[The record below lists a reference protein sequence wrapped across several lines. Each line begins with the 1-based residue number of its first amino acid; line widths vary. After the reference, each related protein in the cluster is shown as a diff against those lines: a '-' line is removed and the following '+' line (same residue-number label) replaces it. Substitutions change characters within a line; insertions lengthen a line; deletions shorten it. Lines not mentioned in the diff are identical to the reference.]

1 MSLRLIHSADWHLG
15 QSLHGHDRHAEH
27 AAFLA
32 WLLDTLVERA
42 ADALIVAGDIF
53 DSANPPAEAQRLYYR
68 FLAEAAR
75 RCPGLEIIVVAGN
88 HDSPARLEAPAAV
101 LHALSVHVVGQHR
114 GDALPAIPLRGRD
127 GQVAARV
134 LPLPFLRPV
143 ELPGSDYAQGIA
155 AAYRAA
161 VDAALPELEAGVA
174 LIATGHLHVAGGALS
189 EESERRL
196 VVGGQEA
203 IGHALFPPELAYI
216 ALGHLHRAQ
225 ALAGGRIRYPGSP
238 LPMSFAEIG
247 YPHQVLEVSIDGGTL
262 AEVTSIPV
270 PRPAPIRR
278 VPDRALPI
286 DEVLAAL
293 AALDLPAAPA
303 GLETLLEMWVQR
315 SPGDEDPVPAIRA
328 ALEGRPVR
336 LAGIRV
342 QRKAGDTAITDTP
355 RLAMTEL
362 QPLALFERLVRERHS
377 EDPDPA
383 VLAAFGELLVEA
395 ERGAD

>member
-1 MSLRLIHSADWHLG
+1 MSLTLIHSADWHLG

-32 WLLDTLVERA
+32 WLLDTLAERQ
-42 ADALIVAGDIF
+42 ADALIVAGDVY

-75 RCPGLEIIVVAGN
+75 RCPGLELIVVAGN
-88 HDSPARLEAPAAV
+88 HDSPARLEAPAPV
-101 LHALSVHVVGQHR
+101 LHALSVHVIGQHR
-114 GDALPAIPLRGRD
+114 GAAPTTIPLRDRD
-127 GQVAARV
+127 GTIAARV

-143 ELPGSDYAQGIA
+143 ELPGNDYAQGIA
-155 AAYRAA
+155 TVYRAA
-161 VDAALPELEAGVA
+161 VDAALPALEPGAA
-174 LIATGHLHVAGGALS
+174 LIATGHLHVAGGTLS

-203 IGHALFPPELAYI
+203 IDHALFPPELAYI

-247 YPHQVLEVSIDGGTL
+247 YPHQVLEVSIDGGRL
-262 AEVTSIPV
+262 ADVKSIPV

-278 VPDRALPI
+278 VPERAAPVE
-286 DEVLAAL
+286 EVLAAL

-303 GLETLLEMWVQR
+303 GLETLLEVPVER
-315 SPGDEDPVPAIRA
+315 SAGDEDPVPAIRA
-328 ALEGRPVR
+328 ALEDRPVR

-342 QRKAGDTAITDTP
+342 QRKAGGTTGVATP
-355 RLAMTEL
+355 RLAMSDL
-362 QPLALFERLVRERHS
+362 QPLALFERLVRERTGS
-377 EDPDPA
+377 DPEPA
-383 VLAAFGELLVEA
+383 LLAAFGALLADA
-395 ERGAD
+395 ERGDD